1 MLAFDDQREF
11 LFSFCYSNNSF
22 ILAPLQGAGTNE
34 KVLTEILASR
44 TPAEVRNI
52 KQVYLQGKV
61 LYKIKF

>member
-1 MLAFDDQREF
+1 MFAFDWHRV
-11 LFSFCYSNNSF
+11 FSFASVIPSTDLY
-22 ILAPLQGAGTNE
+22 LQGAGTNE

-52 KQVYLQGKV
+52 KQVYLQGNV